1 MPVRLLSLL
10 AVVVLAMSQMGG
22 CDIRFNGTNDST
34 GTDSNENSTGRGTT
48 ADTTIDTTGLHLA
61 VNSSSIGE
69 MVENGE
75 VVIYG
80 TVTNNSGVALAGI
93 LVKVTP
99 KLTSG
104 GEDSDLSVP
113 LMGQTVSRNDETTT
127 KAKIVSDGLY
137 ATATGVFRMTT
148 GRTQDELEP
157 VSRDD
162 FTIDFSDAGVSE
174 PASSVTFP
182 DKSPTEGNET
192 STRIAE
198 GTVENDGD
206 RTTFHTTV
214 VYAFKASDG
223 AVLGFR
229 QQVVTPTGG
238 GTDGQ
243 LSAGA
248 TGRFKI
254 SVDTTDLGQLAA
266 KNLFLINWTE
276 EE

>member
-10 AVVVLAMSQMGG
+10 AAVALAIGQMGG
-22 CDIRFNGTNDST
+22 CEIRFNGMNDST
-34 GTDSNENSTGRGTT
+34 GTDSNQNSTGRGTT
-48 ADTTIDTTGLHLA
+48 ADSTIDTTGLRLA
-61 VNSSSIGE
+61 VSSSSIGE

-93 LVKVTP
+93 LVKVTLN
-99 KLTSG
+99 LTNG
-104 GEDSDLSVP
+104 DEDPLSVP
-113 LMGQTVSRNDETTT
+113 LIGQTVSRNDQD
-127 KAKIVSDGLY
+127 KIVSDGLY
-137 ATATGVFRMTT
+137 ATATGVFRITT
-148 GRTQDELEP
+148 GRTQDEFDP
-157 VSRDD
+157 VSSDD
-162 FTIDFSDAGVSE
+162 FTIEFSDAGVSE
-174 PASSVTFP
+174 PASSVSFP
-182 DKSPTEGNET
+182 DNNPQERIET
-192 STRIAE
+192 STRVAE

-223 AVLGFR
+223 AVLGI
-229 QQVVTPTGG
+229 QPQVVKPTDG
-238 GTDGQ
+238 GTDGR

-248 TGRFKI
+248 TGRFTI